1 MSNTLQSQ
9 IILASA
15 SPRRRELL
23 DQINITYDLMPVDI
37 DESPMLDESP
47 KHLAMRLAKTKAE
60 AAWQLSD
67 QSKPVLGSDTLGE
80 LEGEVL
86 IKPRDYEHAFAM
98 LLRMSGQWHD
108 IYSTV
113 AVTFQGRTLQAL
125 SHSRVLFRSLCRQ
138 DIEAYWQSG
147 EPQDKAGAYAI
158 QGLGAIFVEKL
169 EGSFSGVMGLPLA
182 ETSQLLKQYGIDSLE
197 DGV

>member
-1 MSNTLQSQ
+1 MPNIPQRQ

-37 DESPMLDESP
+37 DESPIRDESP
-47 KHLAMRLAKTKAE
+47 KHLAMRLAKAKAE

-98 LLRMSGQWHD
+98 LSRMSGQWHD
-108 IYSTV
+108 IYSAV
-113 AVTFQGRTLQAL
+113 AVTFQGKTQQAL

-197 DGV
+197 GEV